1 MEHYKEMNNFV
12 MNSFD
17 ELDIDYEEN
26 WNNELDEIKAKILQ
40 KV

>member
-17 ELDIDYEEN
+17 ELDIDCEN